1 MDEDRELKIAISRE
15 LMIIKYLKNA
25 GKPEC
30 MALLELPE
38 ELRSEKW
45 RSL

>member
-1 MDEDRELKIAISRE
+1 MEKERALEKAIKRE
-15 LMIIKYLKNA
+15 LMVIKYLKNA

-38 ELRSEKW
+38 ELRSEEW

>member
-1 MDEDRELKIAISRE
+1 MEKERALKKAIKRE
-15 LMIIKYLKNA
+15 LMVIKYLKRA

-30 MALLELPE
+30 IALLELPE
-38 ELRSEKW
+38 ELRSEEW